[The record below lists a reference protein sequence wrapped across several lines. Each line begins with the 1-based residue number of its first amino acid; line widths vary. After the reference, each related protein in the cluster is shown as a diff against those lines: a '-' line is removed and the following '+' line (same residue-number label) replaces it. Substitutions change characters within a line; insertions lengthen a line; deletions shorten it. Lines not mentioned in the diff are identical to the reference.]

1 MMSGEMLFLL
11 PTNQNYYSMRNLL
24 TGISLLF
31 LFTSISSAQIS
42 LVPFATGASDPVD
55 IKNCGDE
62 RLFVVEQRGF
72 IYIYDTNGA
81 RIDTPFLDI
90 QTRTRFGSEQGLLG
104 LAFPSDFRE
113 HGYFYVNYTAQTR
126 GNTRISRFRV
136 SPLDSNRAEPSSEEI
151 LMELYQPYSNH
162 NGGHLAFGADGYL
175 YIGTGDGGSG
185 GDPQNRA
192 QNPDSLMG
200 KFLRIEVDPSYP
212 GYKIPPTNPFACSP
226 LPGRDEVW
234 SLGWRNPWRWSFDR
248 ATGDL
253 WVGDVGQGAFEEV
266 DFEAANAPGG
276 LNYGW
281 RCYEGNAVYNGTGCA
296 SPASYVAPV
305 ATTDHNSGVCSVIGG
320 YVYRGSRYND
330 MYGKYFFTDYCS
342 PVMYTLESDGAG
354 GFINTTLG
362 NLGGS
367 SFAGFGEDMWGE
379 LYIGTLSTGT
389 IYKFISNDC
398 TPVATIN
405 HGLDTLSDCG
415 QAPAR
420 LYVPAGRNFD
430 YTWYRDGIMLASDSS
445 EIMADSAGTYVVVVM
460 NPATLCT
467 NSDTLVLVNSAP
479 LALNFSGLD
488 TLYCIYNQSVNLQPS
503 IPGGYFSGEGME
515 CFSFNPAL
523 AGEGFHEITYTY
535 ESAQGCVYETSQT
548 VRVDAC
554 LGITD
559 NSWLKTFQVYP
570 NPGDGSFTIDF
581 ESDRRRTVRLEIRSI
596 VGQQLYSVD
605 YEIQPGMTRIQPDLR
620 LPDSGMY
627 LLNFSDGNNF
637 YIQKLLVN

>member
-1 MMSGEMLFLL
+1 
-11 PTNQNYYSMRNLL
+11 MRNILSA
-24 TGISLLF
+24 ICLF
-31 LFTSISSAQIS
+31 LFSTLTGSAQIS
-42 LVPFATGASDPVD
+42 LVHFATGASDPVD

-62 RLFVVEQRGF
+62 RLFVVEQRGY
-72 IYIYDTNGA
+72 IYIYDTNGT

-104 LAFPSDFRE
+104 LAFPPDFKE

-136 SPLDSNRAEPSSEEI
+136 SPLDSNRAEPSSEDT
-151 LMELYQPYSNH
+151 LLELYQPYSNH

-253 WVGDVGQGAFEEV
+253 WVGDVGQGSYEEV
-266 DFEAANAPGG
+266 DFEPANASGG

-281 RCYEGNAVYNGTGCA
+281 RCYEGNAGYNTTGCA
-296 SPASYVAPV
+296 SPSSFVAPV

-330 MYGKYFFTDYCS
+330 MYGRYFFTDYCS

-367 SFAGFGEDMWGE
+367 SFSGFGEDMWGE
-379 LYIGTLSTGT
+379 LYIGALSNGT
-389 IYKFISNDC
+389 IYRFISNDC

-405 HGLDTLSDCG
+405 YGLDTVTDCG
-415 QAPAR
+415 QGTAR
-420 LYVPAGRNFD
+420 LYVPAGKD
-430 YTWYRDGIMLASDSS
+430 YQYTWFKDGNMLAFDSS
-445 EIMADSAGTYVVVVM
+445 EVMADSAGTYVVVVV
-460 NPATLCT
+460 NPSTLCT
-467 NSDTLVLVNSAP
+467 NTDTIVLVNSSP
-479 LALNFSGLD
+479 LTLSFSGLD

-503 IPGGYFSGEGME
+503 IPGGYFSGQGME

-523 AGEGFHEITYTY
+523 AGEGIHEVTYTY
-535 ESAQGCVYETSQT
+535 ETAQGCRFEASRT

-554 LGITD
+554 LGIRD

-570 NPGDGSFTIDF
+570 NPGDGKFTVEI
-581 ESDRRRTVRLEIRSI
+581 ESDRQRSLKLEVSDVIGRKLFSD
-596 VGQQLYSVD
+596 D
-605 YEIQPGMTRIQPDLR
+605 YELQNGLTRIQPEVQIHR
-620 LPDSGMY
+620 SGMY
-627 LLNFSDGNNF
+627 LLTFSDGVNLF
-637 YIQKLLVN
+637 VQKLFVN